1 MKKLAAC
8 AIAAGAIAGA
18 GVFGP
23 AHAQTSVGVSIGIRQ
38 PGVYGRINIGNFPA
52 PELVY
57 AQPVIVRPPA
67 IVVQRAPIYLY
78 VPPAHQQNW
87 SRYCPRYNACG
98 QPVYFVRETWVRE
111 RYEHEH
117 PGWQRGGRGKDGHG
131 PKGEKKGGH
140 DNGKHKG
147 RDD

>member
-1 MKKLAAC
+1 MNELVACALAAS
-8 AIAAGAIAGA
+8 ASASAGA
-18 GVFGP
+18 GAMAPVQ
-23 AHAQTSVGVSIGIRQ
+23 AQRSVGVSIGIQQ

-52 PELVY
+52 PELVD
-57 AQPVIVRPPA
+57 AQPVIIRPPA
-67 IVVQRAPIYLY
+67 VLVQRAPICLY

-117 PGWQRGGRGKDGHG
+117 PGWERGRRYNHG
-131 PKGEKKGGH
+131 SKGGH
-140 DNGKHKG
+140 QGGHGNGKHNG
-147 RDD
+147 RG

>member
-1 MKKLAAC
+1 MNRLVARALAAS
-8 AIAAGAIAGA
+8 ALAAAL
-18 GVFGP
+18 GP
-23 AHAQTSVGVSIGIRQ
+23 AHAQTSVGVSIGIQQ
-38 PGVYGRINIGNFPA
+38 PGVYGRINIGSFPA

-57 AQPVIVRPPA
+57 AQPVIIRPPA
-67 IVVQRAPIYLY
+67 VVVQRAPIYLY

-117 PGWQRGGRGKDGHG
+117 PGWEHGRRGNEGHG
-131 PKGEKKGGH
+131 SKGGHKGGH
-140 DNGKHKG
+140 DKGKHKG
-147 RDD
+147 RD